1 VSKHKKYSPKHRGAT
16 VPGAPKKVIRNSVVF
31 STLAVGTTGVAV
43 AGGILGHNAEPAS
56 AAAADLNLSGV
67 TSLNGADLERDP
79 VISRS
84 DRRDAATSAKTA
96 PLAATD
102 SVANGFTRTEDIR
115 DEDPRSIGRALLS
128 DFGWSDDQFGC
139 LDSLWT
145 KESGWN
151 IHADNP
157 GSSAYGIPQALPGSK
172 MASAGSDWAN
182 NPVTQITWGLGYIQ
196 DRYGSPCSAW
206 SHSQSY
212 NWY

>member
-1 VSKHKKYSPKHRGAT
+1 MSKHKKYTPKHAGAT

-31 STLAVGTTGVAV
+31 SALAVGTTGVAV
-43 AGGILGHNAEPAS
+43 AGGVLGQSAEPTP
-56 AAAADLNLSGV
+56 AAAEVNLSGV
-67 TSLNGADLERDP
+67 TSLNGADLGRDP
-79 VISRS
+79 VVSRS
-84 DRRDAATSAKTA
+84 DRRDAATPAKTA

-102 SVANGFTRTEDIR
+102 SVANGYTRTEDIR
-115 DEDPRSIGRALLS
+115 DQDPRSIGRALLS
-128 DFGWSDDQFGC
+128 DFGWSSDQFSC

-151 IHADNP
+151 ITADNP
-157 GSSAYGIPQALPGSK
+157 SSSAYGIPQALPGSK
-172 MASAGSDWAN
+172 MSSAGSDWAT

-206 SHSQSY
+206 GHSQSH

>member
-1 VSKHKKYSPKHRGAT
+1 VSKHKKYTPKHLGPA

-31 STLAVGTTGVAV
+31 SALAVSTTGVAV
-43 AGGILGHNAEPAS
+43 AGGVLGHSAEPVTAAS
-56 AAAADLNLSGV
+56 ELNLSGV

-84 DRRDAATSAKTA
+84 DRRDAATPAKTA

-102 SVANGFTRTEDIR
+102 SVANGYTRTEDIR

-128 DFGWSDDQFGC
+128 DFGWSSDQFSC

-157 GSSAYGIPQALPGSK
+157 SSSAYGIPQALPGSK
-172 MASAGSDWAN
+172 MSSAGADWAE

-206 SHSQSY
+206 GHSRSY